1 MSEFL
6 ETQVLEIRDLGD
18 EYYMTLAIDLAN
30 WRSSD
35 DNFPDAANVAW
46 SRLTSDTSQPT
57 LRWARLRADRSIP
70 VNPRALEFGQ
80 QLRLHFQRFLES
92 DHKAIKAMRAIA
104 NTAVEEIR
112 TATQLRVSERGALVH
127 MHSYNAGDGDG
138 PLGLTLAFLLDPD
151 RRFARDLRRCRWA
164 DCGRFFFAP
173 LGRKG
178 GRLPSFCPDS
188 DHGRQFHANRA
199 AQRRKELRTKRTA
212 GKKK

>member
-1 MSEFL
+1 
-6 ETQVLEIRDLGD
+6 
-18 EYYMTLAIDLAN
+18 
-30 WRSSD
+30 
-35 DNFPDAANVAW
+35 
-46 SRLTSDTSQPT
+46 
-57 LRWARLRADRSIP
+57 
-70 VNPRALEFGQ
+70 
-80 QLRLHFQRFLES
+80 
-92 DHKAIKAMRAIA
+92 
-104 NTAVEEIR
+104 
-112 TATQLRVSERGALVH
+112 

-199 AQRRKELRTKRTA
+199 AQRRKELRTKRAA